1 MKITK
6 DEYVERLILD
16 TMDVIERKTKILVD
30 DIPEL
35 GEIVERWHEG
45 TVADAFILNSLQK
58 HLDNLNEK

>member
-1 MKITK
+1 MYNGNKIK
-6 DEYVERLILD
+6 ERLIFD
-16 TMDVIERKTKILVD
+16 TMDLIERKTKILVE

-45 TVADAFILNSLQK
+45 RVGDAFMLNSLQK